1 MVKKLFADIEF
12 LITLTIIHFLLF
24 MFRKYFSIIV
34 PLIILFSISASAQAN
49 ASDYLKAAI
58 TATEQKQ
65 YTRAIALCD
74 AAINKNNTYSA
85 AYFHRGY
92 NKLLIKDYEGAIV
105 DFTVCL
111 DLSPDNLWAYLYR
124 GHANQKAGNSWSATR
139 DFNSARKI
147 DSIETLAFMTAN
159 IFRSSLGK

>member
-1 MVKKLFADIEF
+1 MFK
-12 LITLTIIHFLLF
+12 HFT
-24 MFRKYFSIIV
+24 SILV
-34 PLIILFSISASAQAN
+34 PLIFLTNITVSAQVD

-58 TATEQKQ
+58 NATEQKQ

-74 AAINKNNTYSA
+74 AAINKSNTYSA

-159 IFRSSLGK
+159 MFRSSLGK

>member
-1 MVKKLFADIEF
+1 MFK
-12 LITLTIIHFLLF
+12 HFT
-24 MFRKYFSIIV
+24 SILV
-34 PLIILFSISASAQAN
+34 PLIFLTNITVSAQAD

-58 TATEQKQ
+58 NATEQKQ

-74 AAINKNNTYSA
+74 AAINKSNTYSA

-159 IFRSSLGK
+159 MFRSSLGK